1 MQGVS
6 KLEFQFDFNV
16 TKDGVLRYYYYYLKK
31 AGYRKHQST
40 KMRIISL
47 CAIIL
52 TSVITSLLL
61 KFSLAE
67 TLFVTV
73 FLILFLWIVID
84 SSLMFMTRIIFEI
97 AYKKAKF
104 NKITEKNINL
114 KVNEK
119 ELIIHNGTDVVTP
132 LGDWE
137 VILKDEKYIFLQGTG
152 NDLII
157 LPLDKF
163 QNEKETENFLKL
175 FDEENLN

>member
-1 MQGVS
+1 MS

-31 AGYRKHQST
+31 AGYRKCQST

-84 SSLMFMTRIIFEI
+84 SSLVFFTRLIFEI
-97 AYKKAKF
+97 AYRKAKLK
-104 NKITEKNINL
+104 KITEKNMSL

-119 ELIIHNGTDVVTP
+119 ELIINNGTDVVTP
-132 LGDWE
+132 IGDWE
-137 VILKDEKYIFLQGTG
+137 VILIDEKYIFLQGT
-152 NDLII
+152 NKDLII
-157 LPLDKF
+157 LPLEKF
-163 QNEKETENFLKL
+163 KNKEETEKFLEL